1 MSKKRSRLVHL
12 LLYVLL
18 TAGAVGM
25 IVPMLY
31 MVSTAFTGQT
41 YVLELPPTFIPKE
54 PTLQNFVDAWQ
65 SNNFSLY
72 FGNSLVVAVS
82 TTLLSVLISS
92 MFAYALAR
100 FKFVGREM
108 IFYALMLTLMIPS
121 LMLIIP
127 QFMLAKTLGLLD
139 SLTGLVLVYVAMNI
153 PLNVFLLRGFFEQ
166 LPRDLEEAVLIDGG
180 GYWTIFF
187 RIALPLSTPALATVA
202 IFTFLAAWD
211 EFTWALTVIN
221 SPLKRTL
228 PIAIAAFQGEHL
240 TQWGLV
246 FAASLIAIAPV
257 VVVFITLQRYFVKG
271 LTSGA
276 LRG

>member
-1 MSKKRSRLVHL
+1 MRKKRSRLVHL